1 MRCWVLEK
9 EKAAEELPR
18 YGIDK
23 FTWNLL

>member
-23 FTWNLL
+23 FTWYLL